1 MVNNIQFDIRVKNI
15 LKKNLTIK
23 FLKFTF
29 NKNIYDE
36 FWKLYQYLTAAYKPT
51 I

>member
-1 MVNNIQFDIRVKNI
+1 MVNNIQFYIRVKSI
-15 LKKNLTIK
+15 KKYNLTNK

-36 FWKLYQYLTAAYKPT
+36 FLKPYQYLTAAYKST

>member
-1 MVNNIQFDIRVKNI
+1 MVNNIQFDIRVKYI
-15 LKKNLTIK
+15 KKYNLIDK

-29 NKNIYDE
+29 NKNIQDD
-36 FWKLYQYLTAAYKPT
+36 FLKPYQYLTSAYKPT

>member
-15 LKKNLTIK
+15 KKYNLIDK

-29 NKNIYDE
+29 NKNIYYD
-36 FWKLYQYLTAAYKPT
+36 FLKPYQYLTSAYKPT

>member
-15 LKKNLTIK
+15 KKYNLIDK

-29 NKNIYDE
+29 NKNNI
-36 FWKLYQYLTAAYKPT
+36 
-51 I
+51 